1 MSQHAR
7 IRRVMA
13 HGGNDE
19 HETVV
24 VARVGET
31 EIEKDTNF
39 HDFRKNPRV
48 MMKSSMKAGIK
59 RLQEGPRNTKKK
71 DDQRSLAGKTLIKLI
86 DRLTSEIPEVMIG
99 EETKRKQRLELK
111 IKKKEP

>member
-1 MSQHAR
+1 
-7 IRRVMA
+7 MA
-13 HGGNDE
+13 HGGNDV
-19 HETVV
+19 HGTVV
-24 VARVGET
+24 VDRVGET
-31 EIEKDTNF
+31 EIETDTNF
-39 HDFRKNPRV
+39 HDFRTMPRV

-99 EETKRKQRLELK
+99 EETRNK
-111 IKKKEP
+111 PG